1 MKEKSE
7 KTKARAAEKQLN
19 IGLDPE
25 VKRGLE
31 RVALYNGRTLRRQ
44 AAIYVSRCVER
55 DIRRIA
61 K

>member
-1 MKEKSE
+1 MMTER
-7 KTKARAAEKQLN
+7 TKIRTAEKQLN

-31 RVALYNGRTLRRQ
+31 RVALHNGRTLRRQ
-44 AAIYVSRCVER
+44 AAIYVARGVER
-55 DIRRIA
+55 DMRRIA

>member
-25 VKRGLE
+25 VHRGLD

-44 AAIYVSRCVER
+44 AAMYVAKGVER
-55 DIRRIA
+55 DLRRIA

>member
-1 MKEKSE
+1 MTER
-7 KTKARAAEKQLN
+7 TKIRTAEKQLN

-25 VKRGLE
+25 VKSGLE

-44 AAIYVSRCVER
+44 AAMYVARGVQR